1 MELSNSRSAIIDKMQ
16 SKLISIDEF
25 NFEKLSAP
33 PLYSLLSQQDI
44 DRLYSIAKSIRYSGN
59 INAKYKAIDEVMKPR
74 GFVKLSAGTNRVVY
88 KHLEIDTIVAKVA
101 VDDVGIKDNP
111 REFNNQHILKPFV
124 TKVFEVDPSG
134 VVGIFER
141 VIPITSREEFLS
153 IADDVYELIN
163 KFFIGEYIMEDI
175 GTKFFMNWAIRI
187 GFGPVLLDFP
197 YCYKLDGNKIY
208 CHAPNNNEEF
218 GICGGVI
225 DYDDGY
231 NNLYCKKCGARYRAK
246 ELEKLID
253 KGLVIEKGINE
264 GRKRKMKVSIKL
276 HGVNVSKAED
286 DNDIIKEPVTKITK
300 EANVEKGVIA
310 KEGFKVSIKR
320 NVSVPQKQQNK
331 KSSNNSSSLRKNN
344 RGSVTKYEK
353 KESKSSDAFSKEDIN
368 KCKMNYSSFDAEHK
382 LMFFKDGNRTFVID
396 ASSIPEDILSV
407 LSGKEDLEFELEKCK
422 KDLHNAEDKLAE
434 NDKFI
439 ELKNKAFKE
448 KLNEIQILTDDK
460 QELLDKLTAEEEA
473 VNDLN
478 KSIEE
483 YKATI
488 DQLNQKLEE
497 INKCNEEDNQ
507 PDHNESDEMSY
518 ASLYNDLSDKYQD
531 LEEENVRL
539 VNNVER
545 LTEALDKAEASAM
558 GLQETLQMY
567 SEKNTELEG
576 KILEYNGVINSESIE
591 NKMNPALT
599 ANVEVEGFNFID
611 GKLTT
616 LGDMGDY
623 LAIDIPENLKDSKII
638 VFKNL
643 DDYITDEFGNVIVV
657 GNINGY
663 SLNNVS
669 ITTTKINDEE

>member
-1 MELSNSRSAIIDKMQ
+1 
-16 SKLISIDEF
+16 
-25 NFEKLSAP
+25 
-33 PLYSLLSQQDI
+33 
-44 DRLYSIAKSIRYSGN
+44 
-59 INAKYKAIDEVMKPR
+59 
-74 GFVKLSAGTNRVVY
+74 
-88 KHLEIDTIVAKVA
+88 
-101 VDDVGIKDNP
+101 
-111 REFNNQHILKPFV
+111 
-124 TKVFEVDPSG
+124 
-134 VVGIFER
+134 
-141 VIPITSREEFLS
+141 
-153 IADDVYELIN
+153 
-163 KFFIGEYIMEDI
+163 
-175 GTKFFMNWAIRI
+175 
-187 GFGPVLLDFP
+187 
-197 YCYKLDGNKIY
+197 
-208 CHAPNNNEEF
+208 
-218 GICGGVI
+218 
-225 DYDDGY
+225 
-231 NNLYCKKCGARYRAK
+231 
-246 ELEKLID
+246 
-253 KGLVIEKGINE
+253 
-264 GRKRKMKVSIKL
+264 MKVSIKL
-276 HGVNVSKAED
+276 HGVNVSRAED

-300 EANVEKGVIA
+300 DANVEKGVIA

-353 KESKSSDAFSKEDIN
+353 KESKSSDIFPKEDID

-382 LMFFKDGNRTFVID
+382 LMFFKDGNKTFVLD

-439 ELKNKAFKE
+439 KLKNKAFKE
-448 KLNEIQILTDDK
+448 KLNEIQVLTDDK
-460 QELLDKLTAEEEA
+460 QELSDKLTAEEEA

-478 KSIEE
+478 KSIKE

-497 INKCNEEDNQ
+497 YNKCDDTEDPNPNYSEESN
-507 PDHNESDEMSY
+507 Y
-518 ASLYNDLSDKYQD
+518 ASLYNDLSNKYHD
-531 LEEENVRL
+531 LEEENIRL
-539 VNNVER
+539 NNNVES

-591 NKMNPALT
+591 DKMNPALT

-611 GKLTT
+611 GKLTS

-663 SLNNVS
+663 NLNNVS
-669 ITTTKINDEE
+669 FTTTKIGKE

>member
-1 MELSNSRSAIIDKMQ
+1 
-16 SKLISIDEF
+16 
-25 NFEKLSAP
+25 
-33 PLYSLLSQQDI
+33 
-44 DRLYSIAKSIRYSGN
+44 
-59 INAKYKAIDEVMKPR
+59 
-74 GFVKLSAGTNRVVY
+74 
-88 KHLEIDTIVAKVA
+88 
-101 VDDVGIKDNP
+101 
-111 REFNNQHILKPFV
+111 
-124 TKVFEVDPSG
+124 
-134 VVGIFER
+134 
-141 VIPITSREEFLS
+141 
-153 IADDVYELIN
+153 
-163 KFFIGEYIMEDI
+163 
-175 GTKFFMNWAIRI
+175 
-187 GFGPVLLDFP
+187 
-197 YCYKLDGNKIY
+197 
-208 CHAPNNNEEF
+208 
-218 GICGGVI
+218 
-225 DYDDGY
+225 
-231 NNLYCKKCGARYRAK
+231 
-246 ELEKLID
+246 
-253 KGLVIEKGINE
+253 
-264 GRKRKMKVSIKL
+264 MKVSIKL

-331 KSSNNSSSLRKNN
+331 KSSNSSSSLRKNN

-353 KESKSSDAFSKEDIN
+353 KENKSSDTFSKEDN
-368 KCKMNYSSFDAEHK
+368 DKRKMNYSSFDAEHK
-382 LMFFKDGNRTFVID
+382 LLFFKDGNRSFVID
-396 ASSIPEDILSV
+396 ASSIPDDILSV
-407 LSGKEDLEFELEKCK
+407 LSGKEDFEFELEKCK
-422 KDLHNAEDKLAE
+422 EDLHNAEDKLVE
-434 NDKFI
+434 KEHDI
-439 ELKNKAFKE
+439 DELKNK
-448 KLNEIQILTDDK
+448 NHDINIQIQRIQNELQKAEDK
-460 QELLDKLTAEEEA
+460 NDNNEKTVYNLKDLNQNLSVQIAEFQTELSKAIDENETKDNAI
-473 VNDLN
+473 NDLN

-488 DQLNQKLEE
+488 EELNQKLEE
-497 INKCNEEDNQ
+497 INKCDEEDNQ

-539 VNNVER
+539 VNNVKS

-663 SLNNVS
+663 NLNNVS